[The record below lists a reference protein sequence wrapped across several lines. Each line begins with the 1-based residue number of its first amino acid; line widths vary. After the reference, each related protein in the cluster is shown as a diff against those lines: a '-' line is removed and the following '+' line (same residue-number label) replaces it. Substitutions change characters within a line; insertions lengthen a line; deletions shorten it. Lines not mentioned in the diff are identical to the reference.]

1 MIEEDMFL
9 NLVPPTGLHTR
20 WSNERIEKILS
31 RIFPVYVHLSL
42 YRALKLTSLWDI
54 GGLALEET
62 IKSKMEQAVGVLT
75 PAMFNA
81 ED

>member
-1 MIEEDMFL
+1 MIKEDMFL

-42 YRALKLTSLWDI
+42 YRPLKLTSLWDI

-62 IKSKMEQAVGVLT
+62 IKSKMGT
-75 PAMFNA
+75 
-81 ED
+81 